1 MLSALALRL
10 GVLFALLCDA
20 PRQGKRFVDLQ
31 LGGKVVVITGGA
43 KGIGA
48 AIARTCAQ
56 EGAVPVVLDRD
67 KEAGEQTASELRGAG
82 GADGAGAGKAEFLA
96 IDLCSAQS
104 CREAID
110 RVAKTHG
117 RIDALVN
124 NAGINDGVGLERGT
138 PEQFVGSLER
148 NLLHYYNMAHF
159 TLPFLKDARGAIIN
173 IGSKTAVTGQGGTS
187 GYVAAKGAIL
197 ALTREWAAE
206 LLPFHIRV
214 NAVIPAEVMTPLY
227 RQWLSTF
234 PNPEEKRQK
243 IVSKIPLGQRMTEA
257 NEIASTVVF
266 LLSAQASHVTGQHLY
281 VDGGYVHLDRA
292 LT

>member
-1 MLSALALRL
+1 
-10 GVLFALLCDA
+10 
-20 PRQGKRFVDLQ
+20 VDLQ

-48 AIARTCAQ
+48 AIARICAQ

-67 KEAGEQTASELRGAG
+67 KEAGEQISSELRGAG
-82 GADGAGAGKAEFLA
+82 AGAGKAQFVEL
-96 IDLCSAQS
+96 DLCSAQS

-138 PEQFVGSLER
+138 PEQFVASLER

-159 TLPFLKDARGAIIN
+159 TLPFLKDARGAILN

-257 NEIASTVVF
+257 SEIASTVAF
-266 LLSAQASHVTGQHLY
+266 LLSSQASHVTGQHLY

>member
-1 MLSALALRL
+1 
-10 GVLFALLCDA
+10 VLFALLCDA
-20 PRQGKRFVDLQ
+20 ARQGKRFVDLQ

-67 KEAGEQTASELRGAG
+67 KEAGEQIASELRGG
-82 GADGAGAGKAEFLA
+82 VGVGAGAGAGKAEFLA

-257 NEIASTVVF
+257 SEIASTVAF
-266 LLSAQASHVTGQHLY
+266 LLSSQASHVTGQHLY

>member
-1 MLSALALRL
+1 M
-10 GVLFALLCDA
+10 GT
-20 PRQGKRFVDLQ
+20 RFVDLQ

-48 AIARTCAQ
+48 AIARTCAN
-56 EGAVPVVLDRD
+56 ERAVPVVLDRD
-67 KEAGEQTASELRGAG
+67 KEAGDQISGELRGS
-82 GADGAGAGKAEFLA
+82 GAGNAEFLA
-96 IDLCSAQS
+96 IDLCAAQC

-110 RVAKTHG
+110 HVAKTHG

-148 NLLHYYNMAHF
+148 NLFHYYNMAHF
-159 TLPFLKDARGAIIN
+159 ALPFLKDTRGAIIN

-257 NEIASTVVF
+257 SEIAATVAF
-266 LLSAQASHVTGQHLY
+266 LLSSQASHITGQHLY

>member
-1 MLSALALRL
+1 MYALGARVVNC

-20 PRQGKRFVDLQ
+20 PRREKRFVDLQ

-56 EGAVPVVLDRD
+56 EGAVPVILDRD
-67 KEAGEQTASELRGAG
+67 REAGEQLSGELRGSG
-82 GADGAGAGKAEFLA
+82 GARGAEFLE
-96 IDLCSAQS
+96 IDLCSASS
-104 CREAID
+104 CRGAID

-159 TLPFLKDARGAIIN
+159 ALPFLKDARGAIIN

-187 GYVAAKGAIL
+187 GYVASKGAIL

-257 NEIASTVVF
+257 NEIASMVTY
-266 LLSAQASHVTGQHLY
+266 LLSSQASHVTGQHLY

>member
-1 MLSALALRL
+1 MMALR
-10 GVLFALLCDA
+10 CDA
-20 PRQGKRFVDLQ
+20 ARRGKRFVDLQ
-31 LGGKVVVITGGA
+31 LIGKVVVITGGA

-67 KEAGEQTASELRGAG
+67 KEAGEQILSELRGAG
-82 GADGAGAGKAEFLA
+82 ANAGAGKADFLA
-96 IDLCSAQS
+96 VDLCSAQS

-187 GYVAAKGAIL
+187 GYVASKGAIL

-214 NAVIPAEVMTPLY
+214 NAVVPAEVMTPLY

-257 NEIASTVVF
+257 TEIASMVAF
-266 LLSAQASHVTGQHLY
+266 LLSSQASHVTGQHLY

>member
-1 MLSALALRL
+1 
-10 GVLFALLCDA
+10 VLFALMCDA

-67 KEAGEQTASELRGAG
+67 KEAGEQISSELRGP
-82 GADGAGAGKAEFLA
+82 GAGAVKAQFMEL
-96 IDLCSAQS
+96 DLCSAQS
-104 CREAID
+104 CREAVD
-110 RVAKTHG
+110 HVAKTHG

-187 GYVAAKGAIL
+187 GYVASKGAIL

-257 NEIASTVVF
+257 NEIAATVVF